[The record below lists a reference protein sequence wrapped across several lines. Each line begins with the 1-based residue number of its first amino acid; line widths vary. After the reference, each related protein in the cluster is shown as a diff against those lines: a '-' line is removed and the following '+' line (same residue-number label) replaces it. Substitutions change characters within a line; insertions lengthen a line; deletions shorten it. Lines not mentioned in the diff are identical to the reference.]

1 MRILSVDDD
10 DDNLFLVARVARSRN
25 HEVVCTHNGIEA
37 LDALET
43 RSFDLIV
50 SDILMPGMDGFR
62 LCQAVKADSRF
73 RSIPFIFYSATYT
86 AKEDQE
92 LAAALGASR
101 FVVKPAGRDEF
112 LAIIEE
118 VVKEGAAETL
128 PVPDLSPDDG
138 GKTMAL
144 YNERLVRKLERKI
157 EQLEGARAELFRS
170 EEQLRLMWDSSMDG
184 MVLCDEEGLILRA
197 NRAFSRMI
205 GKPVESLPGLPVP
218 RCRSETGENVLA
230 PGRDVIRSG
239 AFAARCEGVLDSPDG
254 AAIHVE
260 VSRAVVGMPE
270 PLALFSVVR
279 DVTERLRL
287 EREHMALQSQLYQ
300 SQKLEVVGRLAGS
313 VAHDF
318 NNLLTVINGYSS
330 LLSEAIP
337 EKDPSRNAVD
347 QIRQAGQRAAD
358 LALRLLG
365 FTRRQPVRYR
375 ALELNRVV
383 EKATQLLTR
392 LLGPGI
398 TLSIRF
404 LAQPVVYADP
414 LQLEQVLMNLV
425 VNARDA
431 MPEGGSVRI
440 ETDALESTQSQQAP
454 SESSSGV
461 WAVLTVQD
469 DGVGIAE
476 EALAHIFEPFYT
488 SKSPEKG
495 TGLGL
500 SIVES
505 IVRQAGGRI
514 EAKSSPGRG
523 ATFRVY
529 LPAMQAT
536 SAGPEPQPVKI
547 ALADRERGDYT
558 VMLVDDQAS
567 VRGYVERALLAHGY
581 RVVTAGGVEDA
592 MRLLRSAQARPDI
605 VLTDVTMPDG
615 NGIALARRIQ
625 DHWSGIPVLLMSGYA
640 ENAPEMGDHV
650 KDDVKAPAPYE
661 LIQKPF
667 SPDQVV
673 AKIRELLGR
682 GDRGASAGV
691 S

>member
-10 DDNLFLVARVARSRN
+10 DDNLFLVARAAQSRN
-25 HEVVCTHNGIEA
+25 HEVVSTHNGIEA
-37 LDALET
+37 LDELET

-73 RSIPFIFYSATYT
+73 RTIPFIFYSATYT

-118 VVKEGAAETL
+118 VVKDGAAEKI
-128 PVPDLSPDDG
+128 PVPALSPDDG

-287 EREHMALQSQLYQ
+287 EREQMALQSQLYQ

-581 RVVTAGGVEDA
+581 RVVTACGVEDA
-592 MRLLRSAQARPDI
+592 MRFLRSAQARPDI

-625 DHWSGIPVLLMSGYA
+625 DHWSRIPVLLMSGYA
-640 ENAPEMGDHV
+640 EHAPEMGD
-650 KDDVKAPAPYE
+650 DAKAPAPYE
-661 LIQKPF
+661 FIQKPF

-673 AKIRELLGR
+673 AKIRELLAR
-682 GDRGASAGV
+682 GDKGASAGV